1 MYLGGLLDRVQI
13 VYLNHLADWLAQN
26 RYLIAEAV
34 FIIIGHAQE
43 GGNLIGTKSQNYQFR
58 LWNHLHSLSS
68 QQ

>member
-1 MYLGGLLDRVQI
+1 MYLGELLDRVQI
-13 VYLNHLADWLAQN
+13 VYLNHLADCLAQN

-43 GGNLIGTKSQNYQFR
+43 GGNVIGTKSQNYQFR